1 MATKTSLLSAINT
14 QLTAVI
20 TQAKHR
26 LSMSLMLDELY
37 PTIISDT
44 QATTNIFTAVNAT
57 DRTYNLK
64 IVKQG
69 RCVTIKGRIKN
80 NTTSIISN
88 VPFFNIT
95 NSEFTPSDA
104 TYYNGVGED
113 GIVRF
118 VLTAGNEFSVLDS
131 MPAESEIDINF
142 TYFTLN

>member
-14 QLTAVI
+14 QLTAII
-20 TQAKHR
+20 TKDKHR

-37 PTIISDT
+37 PSVISDT
-44 QATTNIFTAVNAT
+44 QSTTNVLTAINST

-95 NSEFTPSDA
+95 NSDFYPIDA
-104 TYYNGVGED
+104 TYYNGVGQD
-113 GIVRF
+113 GTVRF
-118 VLTAGNEFSVLDS
+118 VLSAGNEFSILDS
-131 MPAESEIDINF
+131 MPAEAEIDINF
-142 TYFTLN
+142 TYFTSN